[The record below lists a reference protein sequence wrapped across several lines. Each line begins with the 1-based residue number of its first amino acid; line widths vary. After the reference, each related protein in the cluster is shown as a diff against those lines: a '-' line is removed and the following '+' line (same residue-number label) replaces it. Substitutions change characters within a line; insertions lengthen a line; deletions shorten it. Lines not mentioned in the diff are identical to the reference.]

1 MKKNQQQQERDEF
14 HQDSTMSMRKSLDR
28 ENILSLSFNQDGSCL
43 AVGTTRGFRIYNVSP
58 FRETFRREGGD
69 KQNDHTSSTITNAS
83 STSNMNTNTPPAAA
97 VGTSGGIG
105 IVEMLFRCNL
115 LAIVGGGSFPQYPA
129 NKVMIYDDHQSKC
142 IGELSFRQK
151 VMAVK
156 LRRDRI
162 AAATSTKVYLYNFAD
177 LSLLDQI
184 HTIANPRG
192 LLALSPGSNTTLAC
206 PSIVR
211 GHVRLE
217 LYSTRKSLLI
227 EAHETELAALTLSM
241 DGKLLGTASVKGT
254 LIRVFD
260 AQTGVKLHE
269 LRRGTERAD
278 IACIAFSTPI
288 ETATTSQTAAS
299 SSSSASHHY
308 QWLATCS
315 NKGTAHVFSLAQ
327 SVCNASACESG
338 AYKHTL
344 KSSST
349 NNNSKDNNINNGI
362 GSSTS
367 STSGSLLGIPSAAY
381 TWNSLS
387 NAYSSAVST
396 MPSMM
401 QNNKSYSQVR
411 GLKDPKLC
419 TFVQWPSSSNRS
431 SNSIS
436 AKPPHL
442 AIVGGDGSFWL
453 VDFEKGGEAE
463 RLVYHSFFHDGAEN
477 VSVGGNAPHE
487 FQVEACYGSI
497 DDRTSSCDSVLEEGF
512 VSIDGT

>member
-1 MKKNQQQQERDEF
+1 MDNFNTAAHQEQSQATNSSRAAINKNQQQQAIDQF
-14 HQDSTMSMRKSLDR
+14 HQNNPTQQLNIPYR

-58 FRETFRREGGD
+58 FRETFRREGGQTD
-69 KQNDHTSSTITNAS
+69 RSNVSSNEHAHTQ
-83 STSNMNTNTPPAAA
+83 P
-97 VGTSGGIG
+97 GGIG

-151 VMAVK
+151 VVAVR

-162 AAATSTKVYLYNFAD
+162 AAVTSTKVYLYNFAD

-192 LLALSPGSNTTLAC
+192 LLALSSGSVTTLAC

-217 LYSTRKSLLI
+217 LYSTRKSLLV
-227 EAHETELAALTLSM
+227 EAHETELAALSLSM
-241 DGKLLGTASVKGT
+241 DGMLLGTASVKGT

-260 AQTGVKLHE
+260 ARTGDKLHE
-269 LRRGTERAD
+269 LRRGAERAN
-278 IACIAFSTPI
+278 IACIAFSLL
-288 ETATTSQTAAS
+288 E
-299 SSSSASHHY
+299 SSSSANNYAH

-315 NKGTAHVFSLAQ
+315 DKGTAHVFSLSNNTSNAHKPPTCSSNSNSLYSAQ
-327 SVCNASACESG
+327 HGMLNDG
-338 AYKHTL
+338 T
-344 KSSST
+344 SSSYT
-349 NNNSKDNNINNGI
+349 PTA
-362 GSSTS
+362 TS
-367 STSGSLLGIPSAAY
+367 STSNSGSGGLLSIPSSY

-387 NAYSSAVST
+387 NAYNAVST
-396 MPSMM
+396 MPMM
-401 QNNKSYSQVR
+401 LNNKSYSQVR

-419 TFVQWPSSSNRS
+419 TFVQWSSNR
-431 SNSIS
+431 NNGD
-436 AKPPHL
+436 ATKHPHL

-463 RLVYHSFFHDGAEN
+463 RLLYHSFFHNGEANGQEYDLNDDAR
-477 VSVGGNAPHE
+477 GGD
-487 FQVEACYGSI
+487 I
-497 DDRTSSCDSVLEEGF
+497 DDNNNSCDSIVEEGF
-512 VSIDGT
+512 VTIDSS